1 MGIICK
7 LRGHKPDRGG
17 ARHDGEDYW
26 TTCKRCNTP
35 LIRAIDGWREPSVD
49 ETNVHAQQV
58 EARQHAAPRPE
69 RDSFQIG
76 RGPDGTA

>member
-1 MGIICK
+1 MGIMCK

-26 TTCKRCNTP
+26 TICKRCGTP

-49 ETNVHAQQV
+49 EKRAHARQA
-58 EARQHAAPRPE
+58 EARGKGDAA
-69 RDSFQIG
+69 
-76 RGPDGTA
+76 A